1 MQTGTRVCVVG
12 PGTRFLS
19 GITYYT
25 FGLVGALAPDVRVS
39 AILMRRLL
47 PRFLYPGK
55 DRVGTDISTIAMP
68 DGVRSYDGV
77 DWFWLPSLIGA
88 LRFLRREKPDV
99 VVLQWW
105 TGTVLHSFLA
115 LAAAARR
122 RGATVVIEFHESLD
136 TAEDRVAVFSR
147 YVNLV
152 APRLFAMADQF
163 VVHSTFDRDLI
174 VSRFG
179 LPEDAFHV
187 VPHASYDTYADSA
200 AEVHRAAPEGVVNL
214 LYFGIIR
221 PFKGV
226 EDLVRAFDGIPEDE
240 ADRFWLTVV
249 GETWEGHTL
258 PGELIAASPRRDR
271 ITFVNRYVADDEVD
285 GFFRGADVV
294 VLPYHRSS
302 MSGPLN
308 VAIHYGLPLVVTSVG
323 GLVEAAAE
331 YGGAVFV
338 EPRDPESLRA
348 GILVA
353 EALVGRRFEVTHDW
367 PRTREL
373 YGEVIAAALVSSS
386 AAASSAG

>member
-1 MQTGTRVCVVG
+1 MCVVG

-25 FGLVGALAPDVRVS
+25 FGLIGALAPDAQVS
-39 AILMRRLL
+39 AVLMRRLL

-68 DGVRSYDGV
+68 TGVRAYDGV
-77 DWFWLPSLIGA
+77 DWFWLPSLFGA
-88 LRFLRREKPDV
+88 LRFLKREQPDV
-99 VVLQWW
+99 LVLQWW

-115 LAAAARR
+115 LAVAARR
-122 RGATVVIEFHESLD
+122 RGTKVVIEFHESLD
-136 TAEDRVAVFSR
+136 TAEDRFALFSR

-152 APRLFAMADQF
+152 APRLFRMADQY
-163 VVHSTFDRDLI
+163 VVHSEFDRNLI

-179 LPEDAFHV
+179 LPAEAFHV
-187 VPHASYDTYADSA
+187 VPHASYDTYEGTS
-200 AEVHRAAPEGVVNL
+200 AEVHRDAPDGVVNL

-226 EDLVRAFDGIPEDE
+226 EDLVRAYEGLPDDQ

-258 PGELIAASPRRDR
+258 PAELIAASPRRDR
-271 ITFVNRYVADDEVD
+271 ISFVNRYVQDDEVD

-308 VAIHYGLPLVVTSVG
+308 VAIHYGLPLVVTAVG
-323 GLVEAAAE
+323 GLVEAASE

-338 EPRDPESLRA
+338 EPRDPDSLRD
-348 GILVA
+348 GILRA
-353 EALVGRRFEVTHDW
+353 AGLVGQEFDVTHDW
-367 PRTREL
+367 DRTREL
-373 YGEVIAAALVSSS
+373 YGEVISAAL
-386 AAASSAG
+386 G

>member
-1 MQTGTRVCVVG
+1 MCVVG

-25 FGLVGALAPDVRVS
+25 FGLVGALAPDAQVS
-39 AILMRRLL
+39 AVLMRRLL

-55 DRVGTDISTIAMP
+55 DRVGTDISTIALP
-68 DGVRSYDGV
+68 AGVRSYDGV
-77 DWFWLPSLIGA
+77 DWYWLPSLFGA
-88 LRFLRREKPDV
+88 LRFLTREKPDV

-115 LAAAARR
+115 LAIAARR
-122 RGATVVIEFHESLD
+122 RGAKVVIEFHESLD
-136 TAEDRVAVFSR
+136 TAEDKFALFSR

-152 APRLFAMADQF
+152 APRLFRMADQY
-163 VVHSTFDRDLI
+163 VVHSEFDRNLI
-174 VSRFG
+174 VGRFG
-179 LPEDAFHV
+179 LPADAFHV
-187 VPHASYDTYADSA
+187 VPHAGYDTYEGTSA
-200 AEVHRAAPEGVVNL
+200 GAQREAPDGVLNL

-226 EDLVRAFDGIPEDE
+226 EDLVRAYEGIPEDQ

-258 PGELIAASPRRDR
+258 PTELIAASPRRDR
-271 ITFVNRYVADDEVD
+271 ITFVNRYVQDDEVD

-302 MSGPLN
+302 MSGPLH
-308 VAIHYGLPLVVTSVG
+308 VAMNYGRPVVVTSVG
-323 GLVEAAAE
+323 GLVEAASG

-338 EPRDPESLRA
+338 EPQDPDSLRA
-348 GILVA
+348 GIL
-353 EALVGRRFEVTHDW
+353 EAATLVGQEFEVTHDW
-367 PRTREL
+367 DRTREL
-373 YGEVIAAALVSSS
+373 YGEVISAAL
-386 AAASSAG
+386 A

>member
-1 MQTGTRVCVVG
+1 VCVVG

-25 FGLVGALAPDVRVS
+25 FGLVGALAPDAQVS
-39 AILMRRLL
+39 AVLMRRLL

-55 DRVGTDISTIAMP
+55 DRVGTDISTIALP
-68 DGVRSYDGV
+68 AGVRSYDGV
-77 DWFWLPSLIGA
+77 DWYWLPSLFGA
-88 LRFLRREKPDV
+88 LRFLTREKPDV

-115 LAAAARR
+115 LAIAARR
-122 RGATVVIEFHESLD
+122 RGAKVVIEFHESLD
-136 TAEDRVAVFSR
+136 TAEDKFALFSR

-152 APRLFAMADQF
+152 APRLFRMADQY
-163 VVHSTFDRDLI
+163 VVHSEFDRNLI
-174 VSRFG
+174 VGRFG
-179 LPEDAFHV
+179 LPADAFHV
-187 VPHASYDTYADSA
+187 VPHAGYDTYEGTSA
-200 AEVHRAAPEGVVNL
+200 GAQREAPDGVLNL

-226 EDLVRAFDGIPEDE
+226 EDLVRAYEGIPEDQ

-258 PGELIAASPRRDR
+258 PTELIAASPRRDR
-271 ITFVNRYVADDEVD
+271 ITFVNRYVQDDEVD

-302 MSGPLN
+302 MSGPLH
-308 VAIHYGLPLVVTSVG
+308 VAMNYGRPVVVTSVG
-323 GLVEAAAE
+323 GLVEAASG

-338 EPRDPESLRA
+338 EPQDPDSLRA
-348 GILVA
+348 GIL
-353 EALVGRRFEVTHDW
+353 EAATLVGQEFEVTHDW
-367 PRTREL
+367 DRTREL
-373 YGEVIAAALVSSS
+373 YGEVISAAL
-386 AAASSAG
+386 A

>member
-1 MQTGTRVCVVG
+1 MCVVG

-25 FGLVGALAPDVRVS
+25 FGLISALAPDAQVS
-39 AILMRRLL
+39 AVLMRRLL

-68 DGVRSYDGV
+68 PGVRAYDGV
-77 DWFWLPSLIGA
+77 DWFWLPSLFGA
-88 LRFLRREKPDV
+88 LRFLEREKPDV
-99 VVLQWW
+99 LVLQWW

-115 LAAAARR
+115 LAIAARR
-122 RGATVVIEFHESLD
+122 RGTKVVIEFHESLD
-136 TAEDRVAVFSR
+136 TAEDKFALFSR

-152 APRLFAMADQF
+152 APRLFRMADQY
-163 VVHSTFDRDLI
+163 VVHSEFDRKLM

-179 LPEDAFHV
+179 LPAEAFHV
-187 VPHASYDTYADSA
+187 VPHASYDTYEGTS
-200 AEVHRAAPEGVVNL
+200 AEVHRDAPEGVVNL

-226 EDLVRAFDGIPEDE
+226 EDLVRAYEGIPDDQ
-240 ADRFWLTVV
+240 ADRFWLTLV

-258 PGELIAASPRRDR
+258 PAELVAASPRRDR
-271 ITFVNRYVADDEVD
+271 ISFVNRYVQDDEVD
-285 GFFRGADVV
+285 GYFRGADVV

-308 VAIHYGLPLVVTSVG
+308 VAIHYGLPLVVTAVG
-323 GLVEAAAE
+323 GLVEAACE

-338 EPRDPESLRA
+338 EPRDPDSLRA
-348 GILVA
+348 GILRAA
-353 EALVGRRFEVTHDW
+353 ELVGQEFEVTHDW
-367 PRTREL
+367 GRTRDL
-373 YGEVIAAALVSSS
+373 YGGVISAAL
-386 AAASSAG
+386 G

>member
-1 MQTGTRVCVVG
+1 VCVVG

-25 FGLVGALAPDVRVS
+25 FGLVGALAPDAQVS
-39 AILMRRLL
+39 AVLMRRLL

-55 DRVGTDISTIAMP
+55 DRVGTDISTIALP
-68 DGVRSYDGV
+68 AGVRSYDGV
-77 DWFWLPSLIGA
+77 DWYWLPSLFGA
-88 LRFLRREKPDV
+88 LRFLTRERPDV

-115 LAAAARR
+115 LAIAARR
-122 RGATVVIEFHESLD
+122 RGAKVVIEFHESLD
-136 TAEDRVAVFSR
+136 TAEDKFALFSR

-152 APRLFAMADQF
+152 APRLFRMADQY
-163 VVHSTFDRDLI
+163 VVHSEFDRNLI
-174 VSRFG
+174 VGRFG
-179 LPEDAFHV
+179 LPADAFHV
-187 VPHASYDTYADSA
+187 VPHAGYDTYEGTSA
-200 AEVHRAAPEGVVNL
+200 GAQREAPDGVLNL

-226 EDLVRAFDGIPEDE
+226 EDLVRAYEGIPEDQ

-258 PGELIAASPRRDR
+258 PTELIAASPRRDR
-271 ITFVNRYVADDEVD
+271 ITFVNRYVQDDEVD

-302 MSGPLN
+302 MSGPLH
-308 VAIHYGLPLVVTSVG
+308 VAMNYGRPVVVTSVG
-323 GLVEAAAE
+323 GLVEAASG

-338 EPRDPESLRA
+338 EPQDPDSLRA
-348 GILVA
+348 GIL
-353 EALVGRRFEVTHDW
+353 EAATLVGQEFEVTHDW
-367 PRTREL
+367 DRTREL
-373 YGEVIAAALVSSS
+373 YGEVISAAL
-386 AAASSAG
+386 A

>member
-1 MQTGTRVCVVG
+1 MCVVG

-25 FGLVGALAPDVRVS
+25 FGLVGALAPDAQVS
-39 AILMRRLL
+39 AVLMRRLL

-55 DRVGTDISTIAMP
+55 DRVGTDISTIALP
-68 DGVRSYDGV
+68 AGVRSYDGV
-77 DWFWLPSLIGA
+77 DWYWLPSLIGA
-88 LRFLRREKPDV
+88 LRFLTREKPDV

-115 LAAAARR
+115 LAIAARR
-122 RGATVVIEFHESLD
+122 RGAKVVIEFHESLD
-136 TAEDRVAVFSR
+136 TAEDKFALFSR

-152 APRLFAMADQF
+152 APRLFRMADQY
-163 VVHSTFDRDLI
+163 VVHSEFDRNLI
-174 VSRFG
+174 VGRFG
-179 LPEDAFHV
+179 LPADAFHV
-187 VPHASYDTYADSA
+187 VPHAGYDTYEGTSA
-200 AEVHRAAPEGVVNL
+200 GAQREAPDGVLNL

-226 EDLVRAFDGIPEDE
+226 EDLVRAYEGIPEDQ

-258 PGELIAASPRRDR
+258 PTELIAASPRRDR
-271 ITFVNRYVADDEVD
+271 ITFVNRYVQDDEVD

-302 MSGPLN
+302 MSGPLH
-308 VAIHYGLPLVVTSVG
+308 VAMNYGRPVVVTSVG
-323 GLVEAAAE
+323 GLVEAASG

-338 EPRDPESLRA
+338 EPQDPDSLRA
-348 GILVA
+348 GIL
-353 EALVGRRFEVTHDW
+353 EAATLVGQEFEVTHDW
-367 PRTREL
+367 DRTREL
-373 YGEVIAAALVSSS
+373 YGEVISAAL
-386 AAASSAG
+386 A

>member
-1 MQTGTRVCVVG
+1 MCVVG

-25 FGLVGALAPDVRVS
+25 FGLVGALAPDAQVS
-39 AILMRRLL
+39 AVLMRRLL

-55 DRVGTDISTIAMP
+55 DRVGTDISTIALP
-68 DGVRSYDGV
+68 AGVRSYDGV
-77 DWFWLPSLIGA
+77 DWYWLPSLFGA
-88 LRFLRREKPDV
+88 LRFLTRERPDV

-115 LAAAARR
+115 LAIAARR
-122 RGATVVIEFHESLD
+122 RGAKVVIEFHESLD
-136 TAEDRVAVFSR
+136 TAEDKFALFSR

-152 APRLFAMADQF
+152 APRLFRMADQY
-163 VVHSTFDRDLI
+163 VVHSEFDRNLI
-174 VSRFG
+174 VGRFG
-179 LPEDAFHV
+179 LPADAFHV
-187 VPHASYDTYADSA
+187 VPHAGYDTYEGTSA
-200 AEVHRAAPEGVVNL
+200 GAQREAPDGVLNL

-226 EDLVRAFDGIPEDE
+226 EDLVRAYEGIPEDQ

-258 PGELIAASPRRDR
+258 PTELIAASPRRDR
-271 ITFVNRYVADDEVD
+271 ITFVNRYVQDDEVD

-302 MSGPLN
+302 MSGPLH
-308 VAIHYGLPLVVTSVG
+308 VAMNYGRPVVVTSVG
-323 GLVEAAAE
+323 GLVEAASG

-338 EPRDPESLRA
+338 EPQDPDSLRA
-348 GILVA
+348 GIL
-353 EALVGRRFEVTHDW
+353 EAATLVGQEFEVTHDW
-367 PRTREL
+367 DRTREL
-373 YGEVIAAALVSSS
+373 YGEVISAAL
-386 AAASSAG
+386 A